1 MHNTPLTSKDA
12 APATLQLSV
21 DAGVAWVEL
30 HRPEVLNSFD
40 DTMLRELADLWARLR
55 VDDEVRVVVV
65 TGAGEKAFCTG
76 YDRSGLDTED
86 TEDAEDT
93 EDTGDADEST
103 AVLKASSPFLRADV
117 GDFLGPKSCGLW
129 KPVVAAV
136 NGIACGG
143 AFYLLGE
150 SDIII
155 AADHATFFDPHT
167 TFGMPAVFEPLHL
180 LRRMPLGE
188 VLRLALLGSAERM
201 SARRAHEIGLV
212 SEVVPGDRLRAAAGA
227 VAATIA
233 ALPPLAVQATLR
245 AIWIGSEMA
254 PGQALGVA
262 HALVAAGTD
271 PAALAAGQQAFR
283 TGNRPR
289 WRLR

>member
-1 MHNTPLTSKDA
+1 MHNTPLSNDDA
-12 APATLQLSV
+12 ALSTLRVSI

-30 HRPEVLNSFD
+30 HRPEVLNSFNE
-40 DTMLRELADLWARLR
+40 TMLRELAGLWTRLR
-55 VDDEVRVVVV
+55 LDDEVRAVVV
-65 TGAGEKAFCTG
+65 TGAGDRAFCTG
-76 YDRSGLDTED
+76 YDRSGLDAADGDGTGES
-86 TEDAEDT
+86 AED
-93 EDTGDADEST
+93 ESS
-103 AVLKASSPFLRADV
+103 ALLKAASPFLRADV

-150 SDIII
+150 ADIII
-155 AADHATFFDPHT
+155 AADTATFFDPHT

-188 VLRLALLGSAERM
+188 VLRLTLLGSAERM
-201 SARRAHEIGLV
+201 SARRALEIGLV
-212 SEVVPGDRLRAAAGA
+212 SEVVPGDQLRAAAGA
-227 VAATIA
+227 IAGSIA

-245 AIWIGSEMA
+245 SIWIGSQMA

-271 PAALAAGQQAFR
+271 PAALAAGQQTFR
-283 TGNRPR
+283 SGDRPR

>member
-1 MHNTPLTSKDA
+1 MRVTI
-12 APATLQLSV
+12 

-30 HRPEVLNSFD
+30 NRPEVLNSFNE
-40 DTMLRELADLWARLR
+40 TMLRELAALWARLR
-55 VDDEVRVVVV
+55 LDDEVRAVVV

-76 YDRSGLDTED
+76 YDRSGLEPTDD
-86 TEDAEDT
+86 DSAQL
-93 EDTGDADEST
+93 
-103 AVLKASSPFLRADV
+103 LKASSPFLRADV
-117 GDFLGPKSCGLW
+117 GDFLGPKSCDLW
-129 KPVVAAV
+129 KPVIAAV

-150 SDIII
+150 ADIII
-155 AADHATFFDPHT
+155 AADTATFFDPHT

-188 VLRLALLGSAERM
+188 VLRLTLLGSAERM
-201 SARRAHEIGLV
+201 SARRALEIGLV
-212 SEVVPGDRLRAAAGA
+212 SEVVPGDQLRAAAA
-227 VAATIA
+227 TVADTIA

-271 PAALAAGQQAFR
+271 PAALAAGQDAFR
-283 TGNRPR
+283 AGGRPK

>member
-1 MHNTPLTSKDA
+1 MTSEDA
-12 APATLQLSV
+12 EPTTVRVAI
-21 DAGVAWVEL
+21 DGGVAWVEL
-30 HRPEVLNSFD
+30 NRPEVLNSFNE
-40 DTMLRELADLWARLR
+40 TMLRELGALWARLR
-55 VDDEVRVVVV
+55 LDDEVRAVVV

-76 YDRSGLDTED
+76 YDRSGLDPADDPTD
-86 TEDAEDT
+86 DPAAD
-93 EDTGDADEST
+93 DES
-103 AVLKASSPFLRADV
+103 ARLLKASSPFLRADV

-129 KPVVAAV
+129 KPVIAAV

-150 SDIII
+150 ADIII
-155 AADHATFFDPHT
+155 AADTATFFDPHT

-188 VLRLALLGSAERM
+188 VLRLTLLGSAERM
-201 SARRAHEIGLV
+201 SARRALEIGLV
-212 SEVVPGDRLRAAAGA
+212 SEVVPGDQLRAAAAA
-227 VAATIA
+227 VAGTIA

-271 PAALAAGQQAFR
+271 PAALAAGQEAFR
-283 TGNRPR
+283 VGGRPK

>member
-1 MHNTPLTSKDA
+1 MAHGVDNGADR
-12 APATLQLSV
+12 
-21 DAGVAWVEL
+21 DAGAL
-30 HRPEVLNSFD
+30 
-40 DTMLRELADLWARLR
+40 
-55 VDDEVRVVVV
+55 
-65 TGAGEKAFCTG
+65 
-76 YDRSGLDTED
+76 
-86 TEDAEDT
+86 
-93 EDTGDADEST
+93 
-103 AVLKASSPFLRADV
+103 LKAASPFLRADV

-150 SDIII
+150 ADIII
-155 AADHATFFDPHT
+155 AADSATFFDPHT

-201 SARRAHEIGLV
+201 SAQRALEIGLA
-212 SEVVPGDRLRAAAGA
+212 SEVVPAADLRTAATT

-245 AIWIGSEMA
+245 TIWLGSDLGA
-254 PGQALGVA
+254 GPALDVA

-271 PAALAAGQQAFR
+271 PAEIAAGQQTFR
-283 TGNRPR
+283 AGNRPR

>member
-1 MHNTPLTSKDA
+1 MHNTPLASDDA
-12 APATLQLSV
+12 ALSTLRLRV

-30 HRPEVLNSFD
+30 NRPEVLNSFNE
-40 DTMLRELADLWARLR
+40 TMLRELAGVWARLR
-55 VDDEVRVVVV
+55 LDDEVRVVVV

-76 YDRSGLDTED
+76 YDRSGLDAD
-86 TEDAEDT
+86 GAD
-93 EDTGDADEST
+93 DEST
-103 AVLKASSPFLRADV
+103 ALLKASSPFLRADV

-129 KPVVAAV
+129 KPVIAAV

-155 AADHATFFDPHT
+155 AADRATFFDPHT

-188 VLRLALLGSAERM
+188 VLRLTLLGSAERM
-201 SARRAHEIGLV
+201 SAQRALDIGLV
-212 SEVVPGDRLRAAAGA
+212 SEVVPSDQLRAAAGA
-227 VAATIA
+227 IAGTIA

-245 AIWIGSEMA
+245 SIWAGSQMT

-283 TGNRPR
+283 TGDRPQ

>member
-1 MHNTPLTSKDA
+1 MHNTPLTSKNA
-12 APATLQLSV
+12 APATLQVSV

-30 HRPEVLNSFD
+30 NRPEVLNSFD
-40 DTMLRELADLWARLR
+40 ETMLRELADVWAQLRL
-55 VDDEVRVVVV
+55 DDEVRVVVL

-76 YDRSGLDTED
+76 YDRSGLDDD
-86 TEDAEDT
+86 TSSA
-93 EDTGDADEST
+93 T
-103 AVLKASSPFLRADV
+103 ALKASSPFLRADV

-188 VLRLALLGSAERM
+188 VLRLTLLGSAERM
-201 SARRAHEIGLV
+201 SARRALDVGLV
-212 SEVVPGDRLRAAAGA
+212 SEVVPGDQLRSAAGA

-233 ALPPLAVQATLR
+233 ALPPLAVQASLR
-245 AIWIGSEMA
+245 AIWAGSEMA

-271 PAALAAGQQAFR
+271 PAALAAGQEAFR
-283 TGNRPR
+283 TGDRPR

>member
-1 MHNTPLTSKDA
+1 MHNTSVAGDDA
-12 APATLQLSV
+12 ALTTLRLSV

-30 HRPEVLNSFD
+30 NRPEVLNSFD
-40 DTMLRELADLWARLR
+40 ETMLRELAGVWARLR
-55 VDDEVRVVVV
+55 LDDEVRVVVV

-76 YDRSGLDTED
+76 YDRSGLDADDGE
-86 TEDAEDT
+86 
-93 EDTGDADEST
+93 DEST
-103 AVLKASSPFLRADV
+103 ALLKASSPFLRADV

-155 AADHATFFDPHT
+155 AADNATFFDPHT
-167 TFGMPAVFEPLHL
+167 TFGMPAVFEPLHM

-188 VLRLALLGSAERM
+188 VLRLTLLGSAERM
-201 SARRAHEIGLV
+201 SAQRALEIGLV
-212 SEVVPGDRLRAAAGA
+212 SEVLPSDRLRAAAGA
-227 VAATIA
+227 IAGTVA
-233 ALPPLAVQATLR
+233 ALPTLAVQATLR
-245 AIWIGSEMA
+245 SIWAGSEMT

-283 TGNRPR
+283 TGNRPQ

>member
-1 MHNTPLTSKDA
+1 MHNTPLTSKNA
-12 APATLQLSV
+12 APATLQVSV

-30 HRPEVLNSFD
+30 NRPEVLNSFNE
-40 DTMLRELADLWARLR
+40 TMLRELADLWARLR

-76 YDRSGLDTED
+76 YDRSGLD
-86 TEDAEDT
+86 
-93 EDTGDADEST
+93 DADDADDGADDDADGSA

-150 SDIII
+150 ADIII

-188 VLRLALLGSAERM
+188 VLRLTLLGSAERM
-201 SARRAHEIGLV
+201 SAQRALDVGLV
-212 SEVVPGDRLRAAAGA
+212 SEVVPGDQLRSAAGA

-233 ALPPLAVQATLR
+233 ALPPLAVQASLR

-283 TGNRPR
+283 TGGRPR

>member
-1 MHNTPLTSKDA
+1 MTHNTPLSSDDGA
-12 APATLQLSV
+12 LSTLRVSV
-21 DAGVAWVEL
+21 EGGVAWVEL
-30 HRPEVLNSFD
+30 HRPEVLNSFNEA
-40 DTMLRELADLWARLR
+40 MLREFATVWGRLR
-55 VDDEVRVVVV
+55 LDDDVRVVVV

-76 YDRSGLDTED
+76 YDRSGLDTNEAD
-86 TEDAEDT
+86 T
-93 EDTGDADEST
+93 DES
-103 AVLKASSPFLRADV
+103 VKLLKASSPFLRADV
-117 GDFLGPKSCGLW
+117 GDFIGPKANGLW
-129 KPVVAAV
+129 KPVIAAV

-155 AADHATFFDPHT
+155 AAEHATFFDPHT
-167 TFGMPAVFEPLHL
+167 TFGMAAVFEPLHL

-188 VLRLALLGSAERM
+188 VLRLTLLGSAERM
-201 SARRAHEIGLV
+201 SAQRALDIGLV
-212 SEVVPGDRLRAAAGA
+212 SEVVPGEELRAAA
-227 VAATIA
+227 ATIAEAIA

-245 AIWIGSEMA
+245 SIWVGSELS

-271 PAALAAGQQAFR
+271 EAALAAGQQAFR
-283 TGNRPR
+283 TGNRPK

>member
-1 MHNTPLTSKDA
+1 MHNTPLSEA
-12 APATLQLSV
+12 GPAYSTLRVSV

-30 HRPEVLNSFD
+30 HRPEVLNAFNEA
-40 DTMLRELADLWARLR
+40 MLRELAGLWTRLR
-55 VDDEVRVVVV
+55 LDDEVRVVVV
-65 TGAGEKAFCTG
+65 TGAGDRAFTAG
-76 YDRSGLDTED
+76 YDRAGME
-86 TEDAEDT
+86 AA
-93 EDTGDADEST
+93 GADRDPLLQ
-103 AVLKASSPFLRADV
+103 AASPFLRADV
-117 GDFLGPKSCGLW
+117 GEFLGPKSGGLW

-150 SDIII
+150 ADIIV
-155 AADHATFFDPHT
+155 AADTATFFDPHT

-188 VLRLALLGSAERM
+188 VLRLTLLGSAERM
-201 SARRAHEIGLV
+201 SAARALQIGLV
-212 SEVVPGDRLRAAAGA
+212 SEVVPPDELRACAGT
-227 VAATIA
+227 VATTIA

-245 AIWIGSEMA
+245 SIWTGSDLGPA
-254 PGQALGVA
+254 QALGVA

-271 PAALAAGQQAFR
+271 PAAIAAGQQTFR
-283 TGNRPR
+283 TGDRPK

>member
-1 MHNTPLTSKDA
+1 MRVA
-12 APATLQLSV
+12 I

-30 HRPEVLNSFD
+30 NRPEVLNSFD
-40 DTMLRELADLWARLR
+40 ETMLRELAALWARLR
-55 VDDEVRVVVV
+55 LDDEVRAVVV

-76 YDRSGLDTED
+76 YDRSGLDPTD
-86 TEDAEDT
+86 DPA
-93 EDTGDADEST
+93 ADVDGS
-103 AVLKASSPFLRADV
+103 AQLLKASSPFLRADV

-129 KPVVAAV
+129 KPVIAAV

-150 SDIII
+150 ADIII
-155 AADHATFFDPHT
+155 AADTATFFDPHT

-188 VLRLALLGSAERM
+188 VLRLTLLGSAERM
-201 SARRAHEIGLV
+201 SARRALEIGLV
-212 SEVVPGDRLRAAAGA
+212 SEVVPGDQLRAAAAA
-227 VAATIA
+227 VAGTIA

-271 PAALAAGQQAFR
+271 PAALAAGQDAFR
-283 TGNRPR
+283 AGGRPK

>member
-1 MHNTPLTSKDA
+1 MHNTHLMTSEDA
-12 APATLQLSV
+12 EPTTVRVAI

-30 HRPEVLNSFD
+30 NRPEVLNSFNE
-40 DTMLRELADLWARLR
+40 TMLRELAALWARLR
-55 VDDEVRVVVV
+55 LDDEVRAVVV

-76 YDRSGLDTED
+76 YDRSGLDPADEPAD
-86 TEDAEDT
+86 D
-93 EDTGDADEST
+93 DADGL
-103 AVLKASSPFLRADV
+103 ARLLKASSPFLRADV

-150 SDIII
+150 ADIII
-155 AADHATFFDPHT
+155 AAETATFFDPHT

-188 VLRLALLGSAERM
+188 VLRLTLLGSAERM
-201 SARRAHEIGLV
+201 SARRALEIGLV
-212 SEVVPGDRLRAAAGA
+212 SEVVPGDQLRAAAAA
-227 VAATIA
+227 VAGTIA

-254 PGQALGVA
+254 PGQALGAA

-271 PAALAAGQQAFR
+271 PAALAAGQEAFR
-283 TGNRPR
+283 TGGRPK

>member
-1 MHNTPLTSKDA
+1 MHNTHLMTSEDA
-12 APATLQLSV
+12 EPTTVRVAI

-30 HRPEVLNSFD
+30 NRPEVLNSFNE
-40 DTMLRELADLWARLR
+40 TMLRELAALWARLR
-55 VDDEVRVVVV
+55 LDDEVRAVVV

-76 YDRSGLDTED
+76 YDRSGLDP
-86 TEDAEDT
+86 TEDAD
-93 EDTGDADEST
+93 DES
-103 AVLKASSPFLRADV
+103 AQLLRASSPFLRADV

-129 KPVVAAV
+129 KPVIAAV

-150 SDIII
+150 ADIII
-155 AADHATFFDPHT
+155 AADTATFFDPHT

-188 VLRLALLGSAERM
+188 VLRLTLLGSAERM
-201 SARRAHEIGLV
+201 SARRALEIGLV
-212 SEVVPGDRLRAAAGA
+212 SEVVPGDQLRDAAAA
-227 VAATIA
+227 VAGTIA

-245 AIWIGSEMA
+245 TIWMGSEMA

-262 HALVAAGTD
+262 HAFVAAGTD
-271 PAALAAGQQAFR
+271 PAAIAAGQDAFR
-283 TGNRPR
+283 AGGRPK